1 MWIALDIVF
10 VYTYRIHLFT
20 RIIQFLTEKDRKKK
34 YRQMARFIFFF
45 SFVEKKKEVHRF
57 TDREGRSFN
66 ENPSVFVTFH
76 IVWNSLLLFGRK
88 KSRRCGGGWIETAQ
102 MRIVSSKSG
111 EKIRADCNEDIGN
124 FTVLFFS
131 VFLESQNFHKLI
143 SFARVFNCFSFSRN
157 FGIL

>member
-45 SFVEKKKEVHRF
+45 FRRKKKKKF
-57 TDREGRSFN
+57 TGSPIVREDRSMKIQAYSWR
-66 ENPSVFVTFH
+66 FH

-131 VFLESQNFHKLI
+131 VFLELQNFHKLI
-143 SFARVFNCFSFSRN
+143 SFTRVFNCFSFSRN